1 MNTRILCVDDEQAV
15 LDGIK
20 RTLRKK
26 FDLTTA
32 LGPMEGLAAIQGQS
46 PFAVVISDLRMPQMD
61 GIQFLARI
69 QELSPDT
76 VRVMLTGHADTNA
89 AVAAVNEGGLF
100 RFLTKP
106 CPAELFEKT
115 LAAALEHHRLIRA
128 ERDLL
133 EQTLRG
139 TLQVLTETLSLTNP
153 AAFSQAARMQTI
165 VEHMVERLGLPDG
178 WQYGVAAMVSQI
190 GCVTLPNDLLD
201 KVYAGVELTR
211 DERESYESHPK
222 TAARL
227 LAKVPRLERVA
238 EMVEN
243 HLTVRPLS
251 KAALDTAR
259 SEPAR
264 LGGQLLRVAAA
275 FDSQVH
281 RGLMAQDVLTQLAAA
296 PREFSPELVATLDGL
311 KVVQQVSPVRS
322 VRLADLAEGMI
333 LEQDVRAGTGLL
345 LIARGHEVTPTV
357 LGKLRRYGK
366 SMKII
371 EPIKV
376 RVNELVPER
385 PEQKAS

>member
-1 MNTRILCVDDEQAV
+1 MNNRILCVDDEQGV
-15 LDGIK
+15 LDGIR

-32 LGPMEGLAAIQGQS
+32 LGPMEGLAAIQSEG
-46 PFAVVISDLRMPQMD
+46 PFAVVISDLRMPHMD
-61 GIQFLARI
+61 GIQFLART

-115 LAAALEHHRLIRA
+115 LTAALEHHRLIRA

-153 AAFSQAARMQTI
+153 AAFSQAARIQTI
-165 VEHMVERLGLPDG
+165 VEHMVERLALPDG

-190 GCVTLPNDLLD
+190 GCVTLPNDLMD
-201 KVYAGVELTR
+201 KVYAGVELSR
-211 DERESYESHPK
+211 DEREAYESHPK

-227 LAKVPRLERVA
+227 IAKVPRLEKVA
-238 EMVEN
+238 EMVEHQLN
-243 HLTVRPLS
+243 VRPLTRP
-251 KAALDTAR
+251 ALETA
-259 SEPAR
+259 SADPAR
-264 LGGQLLRVAAA
+264 LGAQLLRVAAA

-281 RGLMAQDVLTQLAAA
+281 RGADAQEALTNLKAA
-296 PREFSPELVATLDGL
+296 PREYSAELITTLEGL
-311 KVVQQVSPVRS
+311 RVKQQVSPTRS

-345 LIARGHEVTPTV
+345 LIARGHEVTLTV

-366 SMKII
+366 SMKIV

-376 RVNELVPER
+376 RVNEMVPER